1 LRGRKN
7 NLNRGKG
14 SWQNII
20 FYFIFVPL
28 IIFPL
33 FCHSSLKTSK
43 KEMMIMKR
51 IGGKEKT

>member
-14 SWQNII
+14 SWQDII

-33 FCHSSLKTSK
+33 FCHSSLKTNK
-43 KEMMIMKR
+43 KKDNTKR
-51 IGGKEKT
+51 KGGKEKT